1 MDYQLIKIYFLPI
14 NWLHRQNED
23 GNWPVKFPQYCT
35 GCEVHSHASVGII
48 FFFFKVYLYFS
59 VQRFCHAAPFLTF
72 MPKYNFII
80 LDLNSVLDG
89 LISKSN
95 EAGGP
100 VRYSCLTC
108 GKSMADKAKM
118 RRHAEVHL
126 DMNHPCIVCGKNFKT
141 RNALSIH
148 YTRYHGQEVVSPWT
162 TSWNI
167 FCPNFSFN

>member
-1 MDYQLIKIYFLPI
+1 MEWSWKLLLLNFPDTVQAAKFTSMCLKASSKVSCSSEFSLILYSLVV
-14 NWLHRQNED
+14 WLLCQ
-23 GNWPVKFPQYCT
+23 T
-35 GCEVHSHASVGII
+35 
-48 FFFFKVYLYFS
+48 
-59 VQRFCHAAPFLTF
+59 
-72 MPKYNFII
+72 YNNFTI

-89 LISKSN
+89 LISKSS

-100 VRYSCLTC
+100 VRYSCLSC

-162 TSWNI
+162 TSWNMI
-167 FCPNFSFN
+167 CRNFSFNK